1 MAATKKK
8 TTPRVFD
15 TVDPYSAPETFY
27 LSLKDMSLLSNNNN
41 KISSAATVAAAATS
55 NNNSNGFLYIPTSS
69 LAVSDAFLQSVMW
82 LVNYLIIAKVSR
94 ELQKTVSKE
103 AYLASLSIC
112 LFVLVLI
119 QTLMRDIGDI
129 NKNRPHSHRNR
140 LIYLGFS
147 ILLLICIHVK

>member
-8 TTPRVFD
+8 TTRAFD

-27 LSLKDMSLLSNNNN
+27 LSLKDMSMLSNN
-41 KISSAATVAAAATS
+41 KISSAATVAAAATTS
-55 NNNSNGFLYIPTSS
+55 NNSNSNGFSYIPTSS

-129 NKNRPHSHRNR
+129 NKNKPHSHRNR